1 MTSPGLEDLTSDGQ
15 RRSIAARLRV
25 VGQVRHYSVEGAPPK
40 HGSGVMVRTDK
51 GPEHA
56 TVITRPEH
64 AAPTDDHQLPEVL
77 RPLNQDDQARRTR
90 HKKKEGE
97 AFDLCKTRIKA
108 MELSMKLISAH
119 INHSGSHTT
128 FYFTAGQRVDFRTLV
143 KTLAQAIGTRV
154 EMRQI
159 GVRDAARHTGGAGLC
174 GAELCC
180 STWLPEFKPI
190 SIRMA
195 KEQNLALNHQKL
207 SGVCGRLRCCLEYEH
222 DVYKKTRQGLPKMHK
237 QVVTPL
243 GEGKVRDL
251 NVLKRRV
258 RVQLSDGSMKE
269 FDASQLSRPEPQ
281 NGPDKP
287 GGEAPKKSKKRKR
300 PKKNTA
306 ATAGAPEG
314 SKATEKKEKT
324 GVVTNKDSTNASNSG
339 KNSPA

>member
-1 MTSPGLEDLTSDGQ
+1 MSSPDLKDLTSDGR

-25 VGQVRHYSVEGAPPK
+25 VGQVSHYSVEGELPE
-40 HGSGVMVRTDK
+40 HGSEVMVRTDK

-64 AAPTDDHQLPEVL
+64 AELTDDHQLPEVL
-77 RPLNQDDQARRTR
+77 RAPNPDDQKRRAR
-90 HKKKEGE
+90 HKKKEFE
-97 AFDLCKTRIKA
+97 AFDLCKARIKS
-108 MELSMKLISAH
+108 MKLSMKLISAQ

-222 DVYKKTRQGLPKMHK
+222 DVYKKTRQGLPKLHK
-237 QVVTPL
+237 QVLTPM
-243 GEGKVRDL
+243 GAGKVRDL

-258 RVQLSDGSMKE
+258 RVQLSDGSVEE
-269 FDASQLSRPEPQ
+269 FDASQLSRPEPPKSS
-281 NGPDKP
+281 NKAGK
-287 GGEAPKKSKKRKR
+287 EAPKKSQKSKRS
-300 PKKNTA
+300 PPGNA
-306 ATAGAPEG
+306 A
-314 SKATEKKEKT
+314 KAASTSEAKDAEKKEKT
-324 GVVTNKDSTNASNSG
+324 SVITNKDSTNASNSG

>member
-1 MTSPGLEDLTSDGQ
+1 
-15 RRSIAARLRV
+15 
-25 VGQVRHYSVEGAPPK
+25 
-40 HGSGVMVRTDK
+40 MVRTNK

-64 AAPTDDHQLPEVL
+64 AALTDDHQLPEVL
-77 RPLNQDDQARRTR
+77 RPLTPDDHKLRER
-90 HKKKEGE
+90 HKARESE
-97 AFDLCKTRIKA
+97 AYDLCKARIKA
-108 MELSMKLISAH
+108 MDLSMKLISTH
-119 INHSGSHTT
+119 INHGGSHTT

-180 STWLPEFKPI
+180 SSWLPEFKPI

-195 KEQNLALNHQKL
+195 KEQNLPLNHQKL
-207 SGVCGRLRCCLEYEH
+207 SGVCGRLRCCLEYEY
-222 DVYKKTRQGLPKMHK
+222 DVYKTTRQGLPKLHK

-258 RVQLSDGSMKE
+258 RVQLSDGSLEE
-269 FDASQLSRPEPQ
+269 FDASQLTRPEPKK
-281 NGPDKP
+281 GPGKP
-287 GGEAPKKSKKRKR
+287 RGEAPQKSPKRKR
-300 PKKNTA
+300 SPRSAPA
-306 ATAGAPEG
+306 AAAAPDG
-314 SKATEKKEKT
+314 SKAAEKKEKT
-324 GVVTNKDSTNASNSG
+324 GVLTNKDSTNTSNSG